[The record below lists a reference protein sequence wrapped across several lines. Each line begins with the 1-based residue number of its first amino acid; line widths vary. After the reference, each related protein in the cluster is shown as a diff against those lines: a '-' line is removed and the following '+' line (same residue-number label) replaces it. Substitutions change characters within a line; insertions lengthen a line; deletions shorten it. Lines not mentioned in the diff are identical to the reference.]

1 MIVSYCLNPYCP
13 KPQNQPKA
21 KVCQACGFSLIL
33 HNRYR
38 GVKKIGKGGFGAT
51 FLALDLSLPGSPLC
65 VIKQLR
71 ASASDPNAFRLA
83 LELFKREAKTLAK
96 IDHPQIPKLLD
107 YFEENQQFY
116 LVQTLVKGRNLRQEV
131 KKNGVF
137 NERAAKR
144 FLAEILPVMKYI
156 HSMKIIHRDIKPAN
170 IIRRQTDGQ
179 LTLIDFGAVKDQVS
193 SHLIKTYGKTAL
205 TQFSIGTLGFAPPE
219 QLAMRPVYSSDIYA
233 LGATCLFLM
242 TGKSP
247 KNFPL
252 DQITGNLLWEKE
264 IDIGPNFAQVLR
276 KMLEVDLHNRFK
288 MVDEVITTLDI
299 VPYQQ
304 ELQESLINQKFPP
317 NQAVFPPM
325 EIDFP
330 GGNYTDSTR
339 RLARAIRARKSRQG
353 KTNFVI
359 NLTPK
364 TLLRAYA
371 NGRKNFSNE
380 SLNQFNLANFDLS
393 GANFSNCQLERV
405 NLEQANLANVNFYKS
420 NLSSAILCKANLQET
435 YLRKANL
442 VNADLRGADLRK
454 ADLTNTN
461 LKGANLC
468 GANLTDAKVEEVSL
482 KDTKTNWS
490 TIFPDGKR
498 RIWD

>member
-1 MIVSYCLNPYCP
+1 MIVSHCLNPYCTR
-13 KPQNQPKA
+13 PQNQPKE
-21 KVCQACGFSLIL
+21 KICQTCGFSLIL

-71 ASASDPNAFRLA
+71 ASAEDPNSFRLA
-83 LELFKREAKTLAK
+83 LELFEREAKTLGK

-116 LVQTLVKGRNLRQEV
+116 LVQSLVKGRNLRQEV

-144 FLAEILPVMKYI
+144 FLAEMLPVMKYI
-156 HSMKIIHRDIKPAN
+156 HSIKIIHRDIKPAN
-170 IIRRQTDGQ
+170 IIRREIDGQ

-193 SHLIKTYGKTAL
+193 SQLLKTYGKTAL
-205 TQFSIGTLGFAPPE
+205 TQFSIGTVGFAPPE
-219 QLAMRPVYSSDIYA
+219 QLAMRPVYSSDLYA

-247 KNFPL
+247 KNFPI
-252 DQITGNLLWEKE
+252 DEITGKLVWEEE
-264 IDIGPNFAQVLR
+264 INISPNFAQVLG

-288 MVDEVITTLDI
+288 MADEVIRALDL

-304 ELQESLINQKFPP
+304 ELQQSLINQKSLPP
-317 NQAVFPPM
+317 QAVFQQM
-325 EIDFP
+325 EVEITE
-330 GGNYTDSTR
+330 GNYADATIK
-339 RLARAIRARKSRQG
+339 LAKAIRARKSRQG
-353 KTNFVI
+353 KTKFVL
-359 NLTPK
+359 NLTPQ

-371 NGRKNFSNE
+371 NGRKNFSDE

-442 VNADLRGADLRK
+442 VNADLKGADLRK
-454 ADLTNTN
+454 ADLTNAN

-482 KDTKTNWS
+482 KQTKTNWS

-498 RIWD
+498 KIWD